1 MEMEGEE
8 LDEMME
14 TLFMIFY
21 VNDAYIASRDPIF
34 LQRAIDGLVGAFER
48 VGLKT
53 NTKKTQAMTCT
64 PGNIRLQLPTKSYLR
79 MRTGRTS
86 AAGWDAR
93 KVTCR
98 ECGKDM
104 QVSSLGG
111 HYADQHEIYQQ
122 QVVADELLDGREGV
136 VYWSKCPVGLR
147 EAQMPIPLVQGG
159 ASKRVDDA
167 TAFSGPTSNRL
178 CRGEEGGEVSAMP
191 TLRHAGGSVISGA
204 C

>member
-1 MEMEGEE
+1 MDMEGEE

-14 TLFMIFY
+14 TLFTIFY

-34 LQRAIDGLVGAFER
+34 LQRAIDDLVGAFEC

-98 ECGKDM
+98 ECWKDM
-104 QVSSLGG
+104 QASSLG
-111 HYADQHEIYQQ
+111 HHHADQHEIYQQ
-122 QVVADELLDGREGV
+122 QVVADELLDGQDGV
-136 VYWSKCPVGLR
+136 VYWSTMSRWVAG
-147 EAQMPIPLVQGG
+147 
-159 ASKRVDDA
+159 S
-167 TAFSGPTSNRL
+167 SNARSP
-178 CRGEEGGEVSAMP
+178 CARGS
-191 TLRHAGGSVISGA
+191 
-204 C
+204 